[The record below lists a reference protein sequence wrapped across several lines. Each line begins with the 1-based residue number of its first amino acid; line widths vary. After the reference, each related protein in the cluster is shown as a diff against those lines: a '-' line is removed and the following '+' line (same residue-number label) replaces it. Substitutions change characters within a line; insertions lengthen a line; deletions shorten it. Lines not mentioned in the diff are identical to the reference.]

1 MTEIAKM
8 ILFGI
13 LSIILFNL
21 AIVGIINS
29 LDIFTFIALTILL
42 TLATFFLAIVGY
54 NYDIIINRENEK
66 KDNEEGKDEH
76 R

>member
-66 KDNEEGKDEH
+66 KDNEEEKE
-76 R
+76 

>member
-29 LDIFTFIALTILL
+29 LDIFTFIVLTILL

-66 KDNEEGKDEH
+66 KDNEEEKE
-76 R
+76 

>member
-29 LDIFTFIALTILL
+29 LDIFTFIVLTILL
-42 TLATFFLAIVGY
+42 TLATFFLVIVGY
-54 NYDIIINRENEK
+54 NCDIIINRENEK
-66 KDNEEGKDEH
+66 KDNEEEKE
-76 R
+76 

>member
-1 MTEIAKM
+1 MTEIARM

-29 LDIFTFIALTILL
+29 LDIFTFIVLTILL
-42 TLATFFLAIVGY
+42 TLATFFLVIVGY

-66 KDNEEGKDEH
+66 KDNEEEKE
-76 R
+76 